1 MQNPGSET
9 FATRA
14 LIKKRPGVL
23 GLSRLSSASG
33 NAVLNCH
40 ARDQE
45 GHQRLEEISGAG
57 QAPASSSP
65 RQWAGTPGLLF
76 AVVEK
81 GSPVAPR
88 LGNVLYVLACVLA
101 VLILALGATVFF
113 LADPSSKAGQNPI
126 AVLVVSVVVAVL
138 IWLIGECLR
147 YILAGTSTHA
157 KPEQFEERLATLD
170 QRIDALDT
178 RLTRYE
184 ETVGP
189 QLKTLGSLL
198 HQALS
203 KRDRASHSG

>member
-1 MQNPGSET
+1 MPDRAVWLGSART
-9 FATRA
+9 LHPSKA
-14 LIKKRPGVL
+14 P
-23 GLSRLSSASG
+23 SRFIIRLW

-40 ARDQE
+40 AGDQE
-45 GHQRLEEISGAG
+45 GHQRVDEISGAG

-138 IWLIGECLR
+138 IWVIGEGLR
-147 YILAGTSTHA
+147 YILAGTSTHL
-157 KPEQFEERLATLD
+157 KRQQLEERLIALE
-170 QRIDALDT
+170 QRIDAIDT

-203 KRDRASHSG
+203 KRGKAAS

>member
-1 MQNPGSET
+1 M
-9 FATRA
+9 
-14 LIKKRPGVL
+14 
-23 GLSRLSSASG
+23 
-33 NAVLNCH
+33 
-40 ARDQE
+40 
-45 GHQRLEEISGAG
+45 
-57 QAPASSSP
+57 
-65 RQWAGTPGLLF
+65 
-76 AVVEK
+76 
-81 GSPVAPR
+81 APR

-138 IWLIGECLR
+138 IWVIGECLR
-147 YILAGTSTHA
+147 YIVAGTSTHA
-157 KPEQFEERLATLD
+157 KPEQFEERLATLERR
-170 QRIDALDT
+170 RIDSLDT

>member
-1 MQNPGSET
+1 LTNAERKRADNQRRAALHPPLECRFELPRSGSRGT
-9 FATRA
+9 PA
-14 LIKKRPGVL
+14 LG
-23 GLSRLSSASG
+23 
-33 NAVLNCH
+33 
-40 ARDQE
+40 RDF
-45 GHQRLEEISGAG
+45 RAG

-76 AVVEK
+76 AVVEW

-157 KPEQFEERLATLD
+157 KPEERLATLE
-170 QRIDALDT
+170 QRIDALDP